1 MNEKM
6 RKLRKISELDFALHE
21 LTLFL
26 DTHPTSA
33 RALELKREYRHRRDK
48 AVAEYEAEYGPL
60 NRTANSTEL
69 TDRWKWID
77 GPWPWE
83 YQVKED

>member
-1 MNEKM
+1 MSEKM
-6 RKLRKISELDFALHE
+6 CKLKKIHELDFALHE

-26 DTHPTSA
+26 DTHPTNA
-33 RALELKREYRHRRDK
+33 RALSLVPEYRTLRDK
-48 AVAEYEAEYGPL
+48 AISDYVAEFGPL
-60 NRTANSTEL
+60 NCPADTTEL
-69 TDRWKWID
+69 SDRWQWIN